1 MKQYYE
7 ALFLSYR
14 PRTECSFSQYSI
26 QIALIQYSGLS
37 KHAWAFSKTVKKF
50 PKSPIRRRFSLLQ
63 CELWSSVWM
72 NIIRVTLQHN
82 KELIMFFLMVLSMC
96 NLQKR
101 LIRAAFWVLLQAM
114 LTNDWK
120 QTVPRLKLQETL
132 LTINKGNIIRWNIY
146 RDNNFHSRRQELKR
160 P

>member
-37 KHAWAFSKTVKKF
+37 KHAWAFSKTVEKF

-132 LTINKGNIIRWNIY
+132 LTINKGNIIQWNIY